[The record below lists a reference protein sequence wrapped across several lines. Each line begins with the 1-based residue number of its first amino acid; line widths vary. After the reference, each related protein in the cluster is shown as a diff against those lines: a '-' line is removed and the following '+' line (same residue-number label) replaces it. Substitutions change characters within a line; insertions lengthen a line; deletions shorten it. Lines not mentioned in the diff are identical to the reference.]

1 MNNARPAANKNAG
14 DGGDHDYRCPLAAGP
29 DPPPDV
35 VSEARSQ
42 IRELCS
48 RLAALG
54 PGLGV
59 SNCRC
64 PAGYGP

>member
-1 MNNARPAANKNAG
+1 MLTR
-14 DGGDHDYRCPLAAGP
+14 GGAGP
-29 DPPPDV
+29 APDV

-42 IRELCS
+42 IREVCS

-54 PGLGV
+54 RGLGV